1 MTNESHSGLL
11 EHMDRDA
18 FLKSVHRAERE
29 ADEADEAREMLDLWA
44 ERLLPYLDADPHMS
58 IAKAIDRYKHEH
70 PIINESR

>member
-1 MTNESHSGLL
+1 
-11 EHMDRDA
+11 
-18 FLKSVHRAERE
+18 
-29 ADEADEAREMLDLWA
+29 MLDLWA